1 MRFFQRAIDAYSQ
14 GLQSYPS
21 SLDLAYNKLVT
32 PRESM
37 DQKKTNGTPRARV
50 LLEITTHPIL
60 VQELQQ
66 PLLETL
72 QAALEAH
79 RHALKLDPDNADTL
93 FNTSQVLTTIAED
106 VAEDEDIPEAEVLKL
121 LEEALEMQTKCLS
134 IQELKYEESLQHRR
148 LAEEQADAPLPADAP
163 AQASAPAGSSS
174 AAEED
179 QWFTVVEPVTAD
191 TLIDTVLAQ
200 LGTLTTLC
208 GVVSSSPE
216 SAPSTALQWAE
227 NHSTTLLSKLQIL
240 SQASP
245 EKVQEMALTKANF
258 SSALLEA
265 GYRSGKLEAATYKS
279 ERDAVFA
286 VPELQLASS
295 LEGLMSNARSL
306 MTFNSTLADVQFTD
320 PQSFSTIR
328 WNALTEAIKHLKAA
342 SEIAGIDQGEKATT
356 HMLRGEC
363 SLFLH
368 NLQYPPASYPSAINN
383 AGQLLKNATVF
394 FRNAKALANEAEQ
407 RKVASLRETVAEYLS
422 AGRPQDSGKLVM
434 ASPGGPEWA
443 TEQLEDMASEG
454 LLPPDF
460 E

>member
-1 MRFFQRAIDAYSQ
+1 M
-14 GLQSYPS
+14 
-21 SLDLAYNKLVT
+21 
-32 PRESM
+32 
-37 DQKKTNGTPRARV
+37 
-50 LLEITTHPIL
+50 LLEIATHPIL
-60 VQELQQ
+60 IQELQQ

-72 QAALEAH
+72 QVALEAH
-79 RHALKLDPDNADTL
+79 RHALKLDPENADTL
-93 FNTSQVLTTIAED
+93 FNTSQVLPTIAED
-106 VAEDEDIPEAEVLKL
+106 VAEDDDIPEAEVLKL

-148 LAEEQADAPLPADAP
+148 FAEEQADAPLPAEAP
-163 AQASAPAGSSS
+163 APAGSSS

-216 SAPSTALQWAE
+216 SAPSTTLEWAE
-227 NHSTTLLSKLQIL
+227 NHSTTLLAKLQIL
-240 SQASP
+240 SQGSA
-245 EKVQEMALTKANF
+245 EKLQEIAFAKATF

-265 GYRSGKLEAATYKS
+265 GYRSGKLEAAAYKS

-286 VPELQLASS
+286 APELQLAGS
-295 LEGLMSNARSL
+295 LDGLVGNARSL
-306 MTFNSTLADVQFTD
+306 MTFNLALAEVQFTD
-320 PQSFSTIR
+320 PQSLSTVR

-342 SEIAGIDQGEKATT
+342 SEMAGIEQDDKATT

-368 NLQYPPASYPSAINN
+368 NLQYPPTSHPSAINN

-394 FRNAKALANEAEQ
+394 FRNAKALATEAEQ

-422 AGRPQDSGKLVM
+422 AGRPHDSGKLVM

-443 TEQLEDMASEG
+443 TEQLEDMAAEG

>member
-1 MRFFQRAIDAYSQ
+1 M
-14 GLQSYPS
+14 
-21 SLDLAYNKLVT
+21 
-32 PRESM
+32 
-37 DQKKTNGTPRARV
+37 
-50 LLEITTHPIL
+50 LLEIATHPIL
-60 VQELQQ
+60 VQELQR

-106 VAEDEDIPEAEVLKL
+106 VAEDDEIPETEVLKL

-134 IQELKYEESLQHRR
+134 VQEQKHEESLRHRR
-148 LAEEQADAPLPADAP
+148 LAEEQADVPLPAEAP
-163 AQASAPAGSSS
+163 VPAGSSS
-174 AAEED
+174 GAEED

-216 SAPSTALQWAE
+216 SAPATTLQWAE

-265 GYRSGKLEAATYKS
+265 GYRSGKLEAATYKG

-286 VPELQLASS
+286 VPELQLAGS

-306 MTFNSTLADVQFTD
+306 ITFNSALADVQFTD
-320 PQSFSTIR
+320 PQSLSTAR
-328 WNALTEAIKHLKAA
+328 WNALTEAIKNLKAA

-356 HMLRGEC
+356 HMMRGEC

-368 NLQYPPASYPSAINN
+368 NLQYPPASYPSAVNN

-394 FRNAKALANEAEQ
+394 FRNAKALATEAEQ

-422 AGRPQDSGKLVM
+422 AGRPHDSGKLVL

-443 TEQLEDMASEG
+443 TEQLEDMAAEG